1 MGGSDSGGGGD
12 SYGGSFYDDAPM
24 NYARK
29 KREEKK
35 VREIEDI
42 RAGGGAFGTGETN
55 VGKSLYARSSSGN
68 IIRSSSGTGVTSRAG
83 RQVVENVRASMAGRP
98 ARDMSAELAAM
109 VAQDDSPD
117 PTTPQLQEPTV
128 TDTSKPRES
137 TDLSKAA
144 RRATAQAQKGAKARI
159 FYGNKGFGL

>member
-1 MGGSDSGGGGD
+1 MGGSDSGGGD
-12 SYGGSFYDDAPM
+12 SYGGSSYDDAPM

-55 VGKSLYARSSSGN
+55 IGRSLYARSESGN
-68 IIRSSSGTGVTSRAG
+68 LIRSSSGSAVTSRAG
-83 RQVVENVRASMAGRP
+83 RQVVENVRASMEGRP

-117 PTTPQLQEPTV
+117 PITPQPKTV
-128 TDTSKPRES
+128 TDTSEPRES

>member
-1 MGGSDSGGGGD
+1 MGSNDTGGGG
-12 SYGGSFYDDAPM
+12 SSYDDAPM
-24 NYARK
+24 LTRRR

-55 VGKSLYARSSSGN
+55 VGKSLYARSKSGN
-68 IIRSSSGTGVTSRAG
+68 LIRSSSGSAVTSRAG
-83 RQVVENVRASMAGRP
+83 RQVVENVRSSMQGRP

-117 PTTPQLQEPTV
+117 PITPQIQTV
-128 TDTSKPRES
+128 TETSKPRES

-144 RRATAQAQKGAKARI
+144 RRATAQGQKGAKSRL
-159 FYGNKGFGL
+159 FYDNQRSGLS